1 MFEFNPPNRLST
13 FGICYIPIYTVPTHH
28 HHHHSKETSENKDN
42 GVGEVTPEQQ
52 ANLRANIAKERKGKK
67 GRPAA
72 KSKSKAKEKK
82 PVGRPKKT
90 ENPKRSKGDCSQQK
104 PKEKGEVE
112 KGPKKS
118 PKGVKKPQVNSTKKR
133 SNEDLDVSGGNDGT
147 EPRVLGCSRCR
158 YANKGCLTCRNPL
171 FRPRRPRVSK

>member
-1 MFEFNPPNRLST
+1 MFEFASPQQTIYMLYS
-13 FGICYIPIYTVPTHH
+13 YTVPTHH
-28 HHHHSKETSENKDN
+28 HHHHSKETSKNKDD

-72 KSKSKAKEKK
+72 KSKSKPKK

-90 ENPKRSKGDCSQQK
+90 ENPKRSKGDCSKQK

-118 PKGVKKPQVNSTKKR
+118 PKGVKKPPVKTTKKR
-133 SNEDLDVSGGNDGT
+133 SNEDLDESGGNDGT